1 MEERIGWGE
10 ALGTAWGNLT
20 GVNNESSSV
29 RTIRLVFL
37 VVFLGGTGWAVYNY
51 IRTQALLEE
60 KGYFP
65 DTTVT
70 TLDADRARLKSMV
83 EEVSVTSKTR
93 GDSTGLVRSMQD
105 VGRYAFA
112 DPTIFRVDERPDER
126 PVITELI
133 PSAPVLEMPP
143 EIVLRAI
150 MIMGKQ
156 RVAVMDIVGVG
167 SGLMV
172 KAGDTFM
179 QKRGR
184 VVQIAPDKVVL
195 RWADHN
201 FDIRPNF

>member
-10 ALGTAWGNLT
+10 AIGTAWGNLT

-29 RTIRLVFL
+29 RTIRWLFL
-37 VVFLGGTGWAVYNY
+37 IIFLGGTAWAGYNFVQG
-51 IRTQALLEE
+51 QALLEE
-60 KGYFP
+60 KQYYP
-65 DTTVT
+65 DSAPIA
-70 TLDADRARLKSMV
+70 LEADRKRLDNMV
-83 EEVSVTSKTR
+83 GEVRLTYQTR
-93 GDSTGLVRSMQD
+93 EDSSFTVQTMED

-112 DPTIFRVDERPDER
+112 DPTIFPDVTAEQR
-126 PVITELI
+126 TTPILPVII
-133 PSAPVLEMPP
+133 APTVEYPP

-150 MIMGKQ
+150 MIMGRQ

-179 QKRGR
+179 QKKGR

-195 RWADHN
+195 RWGGNN